1 MLTMGIIFVALGAG
15 CLYIGAA
22 FLGLVLLY
30 IGLLIIHPILAFA
43 FAIYSLWDRHWPYIN
58 IKGEL

>member
-1 MLTMGIIFVALGAG
+1 MEYKMLTMGIIFVALGAG

-43 FAIYSLWDRHWPYIN
+43 FAIYSLWDRH
-58 IKGEL
+58 